1 MRTRE
6 RVTRTRER
14 AVSVQELDRL
24 PKVALPQA
32 PETRRLVGGAFVI
45 AWIAVL
51 YFLLDR
57 GSRALMDLWFLDSI
71 GLESVF
77 WTNFKTG
84 LALFGIG
91 TVLFAAA
98 IIAPAFTHALSRV
111 ARRRAIAVGALIGL
125 LGGYGFAGTFRTYLL
140 AINGTTF
147 GETDPVFN
155 YDIGFYLFKIPA
167 LWATLNLLFFLG
179 LVAFISSAAYAYMT
193 RPRRDL
199 PQGMNRFV
207 GFLGTISTPFTL
219 GAFASLGV
227 LLAASTWLSRYNVP
241 IKDNLESNIAV
252 GAEYVDVTGFFSS
265 VNSYT
270 VEMLAF
276 LFMTLGVFFTLR
288 ALRHSVVT
296 GEAGWRRRLSASALL
311 LVFLPGFGLDLAF
324 RSFVAL
330 RDEVKVTPNEPNI
343 NLPYIQRHVDA
354 TNKAYGTDNVEIK
367 SFTPKGPDDPP
378 ADIDRLLASPTV
390 RNVPLWPGYTS
401 YLENQ
406 LDVQHRERITLT
418 QGDTKVYGPTL
429 DAFMQQE
436 KLRPYYGFEDV
447 DTVRYNING
456 EPRLFASA
464 IRETPL
470 DDPQPWLYLWGQ
482 RSLLFTRGH
491 GIVMT
496 PVAEATSDGSPNYAT
511 RGIPNRSRFP
521 ELEQPNPSIIYG
533 EAANTTVA
541 FSNAKNIKELD
552 RPTDEGRAEVAET
565 GGPDSGVRMDSLLK
579 RAVIGWRTGS
589 LLDLVFTNLIDD
601 ETRVHYFRKPVDRL
615 EHIAPFLWYDT
626 DPYAVVGAG
635 NNTWMVNGMTWADR
649 YPYAMWGDLGD
660 KADVRTTKPRP
671 FIKVNYVQDSV
682 KATIDTF
689 TGGVNL
695 YKWKDEPVANAW
707 QQVYPDLFKAKTT
720 MPPKLQEQVQY
731 PPQLFHVQFDDLYVF
746 YHQKEALTYFN
757 QEDMWDDGDEVKGP
771 IIDEGEA
778 LTFSMEPYYWI
789 APTGGDLPAS
799 GKPTQFSMSMIFTP
813 ENALN
818 VRSIV
823 TAYMEG
829 NDYGKLTALQ
839 IPKGAYSPGPEQA
852 DAAIDQDPF
861 ISQQIALWSRQGLSV
876 IRGHTTPLVVEGEL
890 LYIEPLF
897 IQSEQNPFPQLKR
910 VAVVYRGHA
919 ALGETLPEA
928 LRAAVTPEPKFP
940 VRPGPELGGEPG
952 FVSPTGTG
960 TPQEGEREGGFTT
973 TAPRNPDQQPTNSG
987 VNP

>member
-1 MRTRE
+1 
-6 RVTRTRER
+6 
-14 AVSVQELDRL
+14 VSAPELDQL
-24 PKVALPQA
+24 PQVALPQA
-32 PETRRLVGGAFVI
+32 PETRRLVGGAFII
-45 AWIAVL
+45 AWVAVL

-71 GLESVF
+71 GLKSVF

-84 LALFGIG
+84 LALFAIG

-98 IIAPAFTHALSRV
+98 IIVPAITHQLSRV
-111 ARRRAIAVGALIGL
+111 GRRRAIAVGALLGL

-140 AINGTTF
+140 AINATTF
-147 GETDPVFN
+147 GETDPVFS
-155 YDIGFYLFKIPA
+155 YDVGFYLFKIPA
-167 LWATLNLLFFLG
+167 LWATLNLLVYVG
-179 LVAFISSAAYAYMT
+179 AVALVASATFAYIT
-193 RPRRDL
+193 RPDRAL
-199 PQGMNRFV
+199 PQGMNRFI
-207 GFLGTISTPFTL
+207 GFLGTISTIPSL
-219 GAFASLGV
+219 VMVAFLGV
-227 LLAASTWLSRYNVP
+227 LLSAGAWLSRYNAP

-276 LFMTLGVFFTLR
+276 LFMTFGVFFTLR
-288 ALRHSVVT
+288 ALRHSVVE
-296 GEAGWRRRLSASALL
+296 GEAGWRRRVSATALL

-330 RDEVKVTPNEPNI
+330 RDEVKVTPNEPVI

-354 TNKAYGTDNVEIK
+354 TNKAYGTNNVEIR
-367 SFTPKGPDDPP
+367 SFIPKGPDDPP
-378 ADIDRLLASPTV
+378 ADVEKLLASPTI
-390 RNVPLWPGYTS
+390 RNAPLWPGYTS

-418 QGDTKVYGPTL
+418 EGNTQVYGPTL
-429 DAFMQQE
+429 DSFMQQE

-491 GIVMT
+491 GLVMA
-496 PVAEATSDGSPNYAT
+496 PFAEATSDGSPNYAT
-511 RGIPNRSRFP
+511 RGIPIRSRFP
-521 ELEQPNPSIIYG
+521 ELEQPNPAVYYG
-533 EAANTTVA
+533 EAADQIVA
-541 FSNAKNIKELD
+541 FSNAKNIRELD
-552 RPTDEGRAEVAET
+552 RPTDEGRAEVADD
-565 GGPDSGVRMDSLLK
+565 GGPQAGVRMDSLLK
-579 RAVIGWRTGS
+579 RAVIGWRTGT
-589 LLDLVFTNLIDD
+589 LLDLIFSDLIDD
-601 ETRVHYFRKPVDRL
+601 ETRVHYFRKPIDRL

-626 DPYAVVGAG
+626 DPYAVVAG
-635 NNTWMVNGMTWADR
+635 NITWMVNGMTTADR

-671 FIKVNYVQDSV
+671 FRKVNYVQDTV

-689 TGGVNL
+689 TGAVNL
-695 YKWKDEPVANAW
+695 YKWKDEPVVDAW
-707 QQVYPDLFKAKTT
+707 QKVYPDLLKQKTA
-720 MPPKLQEQVQY
+720 MPTALQEQVQY

-746 YHQKEALTYFN
+746 YHQRQALTYFN

-771 IIDEGEA
+771 IIEEGES

-789 APTGGDLPAS
+789 APTGGDLPPS
-799 GKPTQFSMSMIFTP
+799 ERPSQFSMSMIFTP
-813 ENALN
+813 EGALN

-829 NDYGKLTALQ
+829 DDYGKLTSLQ
-839 IPKGAYSPGPEQA
+839 IPKGTFSPGPEQA
-852 DAAIDQDPF
+852 DAAIDQDAF
-861 ISQQIALWSRQGLSV
+861 ISQQIALWNRQGLSV
-876 IRGHTTPLVVEGEL
+876 IRGHTTPLIAEGEL
-890 LYIEPLF
+890 LYVEPIF
-897 IQSEQNPFPQLKR
+897 IQSKQNPLPQLKR

-919 ALGETLPEA
+919 ALGETLEEA
-928 LRAAVTPEPKFP
+928 LRAAITPQPKFP

-952 FVSPTGTG
+952 FVRPTGQTNFV
-960 TPQEGEREGGFTT
+960 EGERVEGFTT
-973 TAPRNPDQQPTNSG
+973 AVPRNDQQPR
-987 VNP
+987 